1 MISESGRHKG
11 LKETTGDMFYFIEV
25 EGIGKM
31 QLHVV
36 TNKAEA
42 QKSIEID
49 EFKEKSQNCETLAH
63 IEKSTENT
71 LEAIESDIK
80 DITEPVQFI
89 KELTETG
96 IASLEGH
103 QDLLTVPHMEDINPT
118 NNETVSR
125 KFVEPLMEK
134 SENENINSVSF
145 STIAMSVYVLNLL
158 LFVYY
163 Q

>member
-71 LEAIESDIK
+71 LRS
-80 DITEPVQFI
+80 
-89 KELTETG
+89 
-96 IASLEGH
+96 
-103 QDLLTVPHMEDINPT
+103 
-118 NNETVSR
+118 
-125 KFVEPLMEK
+125 
-134 SENENINSVSF
+134 
-145 STIAMSVYVLNLL
+145 Y
-158 LFVYY
+158 
-163 Q
+163 